1 MLEYGILQ
9 SQQVKLSEIMGDL
22 PIYDLNL
29 YEELGNIAHKA
40 GDKKEAM
47 KWYLKGL
54 SMARVLNHSDKIEL
68 FSDLILNNI

>member
-1 MLEYGILQ
+1 MLKYDILQ
-9 SQQVKLSEIMGDL
+9 NQQVKLSEIMGDL

-29 YEELGNIAHKA
+29 YEELGNIADKT

-54 SMARVLNHSDKIEL
+54 SMARELKHTDRVKL
-68 FSDLILNNI
+68 FSNLILNNI